1 MRSSNKQLIT
11 YCSHAQ
17 PSGAY
22 SVHAMQAIKQYIQ
35 PRNTVKQ
42 SVTRCNQSVT
52 QSPGHAFTQQ
62 FAHSVAQTHTCSQI
76 IPHTHAVN
84 TLSLA
89 SARVH
94 RDGRHMHGGVEPEST
109 QHFSMRAQ
117 PINHPHLDCSQSP
130 SAVTVVIRFYRAEMI
145 AQKYLWWR
153 TPLVLFRDH

>member
-17 PSGAY
+17 PSSAY
-22 SVHAMQAIKQYIQ
+22 SVHAMQSIKQYIQ

-62 FAHSVAQTHTCSQI
+62 FTHSVAQTHTCGHIQAPRYGKAKPTESKKASRLPGCLWVPPSARYLQATFPPVTLDETSQSI
-76 IPHTHAVN
+76 IPHTHAYAVN

-94 RDGRHMHGGVEPEST
+94 RDGPE
-109 QHFSMRAQ
+109 QH
-117 PINHPHLDCSQSP
+117 
-130 SAVTVVIRFYRAEMI
+130 
-145 AQKYLWWR
+145 
-153 TPLVLFRDH
+153 